1 MAPLPTPINVNE
13 LDKVLREHPDRI
25 FVTKLRSYVK
35 TGADIGYIGSHIARL
50 SKIYPQ
56 L

>member
-13 LDKVLREHPDRI
+13 LVKVLREHTDRI
-25 FVTKLRSYVK
+25 FVTKLCGYLKIV
-35 TGADIGYIGSHIARL
+35 ANIGYIGSRTARF